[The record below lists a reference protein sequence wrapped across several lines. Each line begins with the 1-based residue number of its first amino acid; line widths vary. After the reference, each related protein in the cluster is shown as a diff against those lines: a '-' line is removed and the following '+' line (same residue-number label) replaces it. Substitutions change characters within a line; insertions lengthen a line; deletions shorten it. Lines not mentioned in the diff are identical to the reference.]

1 MKIFVF
7 LSEAMMA
14 IPDSTIVKNGNP
26 VYLPDFDPNI
36 TARPYMALRIDR
48 LGKSVS
54 PRFAYR
60 YFEQVAPC
68 LLLTAETELQRLRE
82 QGLPWT
88 EAFVFD
94 KSCVLGDFIPLQRW
108 REETITLELHDSN
121 SWKLSLPEERIMYD
135 CIAKASERNTL
146 KIGDLI
152 LLPLNSDL
160 QPSPL
165 LPDSLW
171 TINFN
176 SSPLLKLPLR

>member
-60 YFEQVAPC
+60 YFEQAAPC

-94 KSCVLGDFIPLQRW
+94 KSCVLGDFIPHQY
-108 REETITLELHDSN
+108 
-121 SWKLSLPEERIMYD
+121 RIH
-135 CIAKASERNTL
+135 E
-146 KIGDLI
+146 
-152 LLPLNSDL
+152 
-160 QPSPL
+160 
-165 LPDSLW
+165 
-171 TINFN
+171 F
-176 SSPLLKLPLR
+176 